1 MAQNPPKTKESPEAQ
16 ALEEQREET
25 QKSNAKAMHRMDS
38 SQPTPTQE
46 ENDLAKLG
54 IHVQPK
60 ADDKSGPT
68 VIERS
73 IVANEP
79 LPHGGYETRSAK
91 ARRESLQREAH
102 PSAERHGGRS
112 E

>member
-1 MAQNPPKTKESPEAQ
+1 MAQNPRKEKDGPEAQ
-16 ALEEQREET
+16 ALEEQREEV
-25 QKSNAKAMHRMDS
+25 QKSNAKATHRMDS

-54 IHVQPK
+54 IHVDPK

-68 VIERS
+68 IIERS

-79 LPHGGYETRSAK
+79 LPHGGYDTRAAK
-91 ARRESLQREAH
+91 ARRDSLRREAQ
-102 PSAERHGGRS
+102 PSAERHGERS